1 MPIACSQTVLTGQD
15 GSVRFK
21 PAGTTFCLLDWTDF
35 PAGTDI
41 TVPLGH
47 DFRLGDPIVFTEI
60 GAGNLVSALTPG
72 TTYYVVAKAATT
84 IKVSA
89 TSGGTAITITANG
102 GTGSADTA
110 GNANHVRVTFA
121 DFAAVCQ
128 VTSWSLNISRDEI
141 DTVSLPCGPTANDPA
156 AAPFRTRQAGYADGS
171 GTMEVRFSSDQTGF
185 ARRLLQ
191 NSLRRDQNGA
201 EVQLFID
208 TQYSGGVVST
218 ANSLYFQAPI
228 SILGFDM
235 GVTPEEST
243 TATLNFSVSAQ
254 PSVIF

>member
-15 GSVRFK
+15 GSVRFR
-21 PAGTTFCLLDWTDF
+21 PAGTTFCLLNRTDF
-35 PAGTDI
+35 PTGTAI
-41 TVPLGH
+41 TVPTGH
-47 DFRLGDPIVFTEI
+47 DFRLGDPIVFTI
-60 GAGNLVSALTPG
+60 QGTSTLATGLTAG
-72 TTYYVVAKAATT
+72 TTYYVVASTATT
-84 IKVSA
+84 ISVSA
-89 TSGGTAITITANG
+89 TSGGSAISITQVA
-102 GTGSADTA
+102 GSDSP
-110 GNANHVRVTFA
+110 GNANHIRVTFA
-121 DFAAVCQ
+121 AFAAVCQ

-141 DTVSLPCGPTANDPA
+141 DTVSLPCGPTAGDVA

-171 GTMEVRFSSDQTGF
+171 GTMEVRFSTDQTGF
-185 ARRLLQ
+185 GRRLLQ

-218 ANSLYFQAPI
+218 ADSLYFQAPI